1 MRNSDVG
8 AAKRELLKSINQWEC
23 QMQRIKTL
31 IRESDTYDPEP
42 FGLSVAE
49 LIPEAGRRMKGVL
62 AWSQIMV
69 QLKGDNNETGRMST
83 AGSYVDRQG

>member
-1 MRNSDVG
+1 MMNSEL
-8 AAKRELLKSINQWEC
+8 ATAKRELLKTIGQWEC

-42 FGLSVAE
+42 FGLSMAE
-49 LIPEAGRRMKGVL
+49 LMPEAVRRMKGAF

-69 QLKGDNNETGRMST
+69 QLMGGDNETGRTGT
-83 AGSYVDRQG
+83 AGPNVDREG

>member
-1 MRNSDVG
+1 MMNSDVA
-8 AAKRELLKSINQWEC
+8 AAKRELLKTIDQWEC

-42 FGLSVAE
+42 FGLSMAE
-49 LIPEAGRRMKGVL
+49 LMPEAVRRMKGVL

-69 QLKGDNNETGRMST
+69 QLKGDHNETGRTST
-83 AGSYVDRQG
+83 AGPNVDRQG